1 MYPTPT
7 PSKARKLSGSL
18 KRMLFPAIVVVF
30 APLNK
35 GTSAKRADA
44 CFIVGTITLPTEVS
58 DTAIAIQ
65 NNVACNL
72 AKTTIGKAP
81 DVTSGG
87 ITFSSIDFSQSSLT
101 PLNFALT
108 TFATAD
114 PLASSDLDAFTNQ
127 LNTYLATEVALRS
140 TGGSLAIKDPKF
152 FLAFQ
157 IARIKT
163 AQGVTITNTG
173 QKVQHLLGKVI
184 NNAGSEDQATKDK
197 VTALSTVLS

>member
-1 MYPTPT
+1 MIASIILT
-7 PSKARKLSGSL
+7 SFILIRVAVS
-18 KRMLFPAIVVVF
+18 
-30 APLNK
+30 APFNEH
-35 GTSAKRADA
+35 SNAHKRANA
-44 CFIVGTITLPTEVS
+44 CFIVGTTALPAEVS
-58 DTAIAIQ
+58 DTATAIQ
-65 NNVACNL
+65 NNVTCNL

-87 ITFSSIDFSQSSLT
+87 ISFSSIDFSQSTLT

-108 TFATAD
+108 TFATTD
-114 PLASSDLDAFTNQ
+114 PLASSDLDTFTNQ

-140 TGGSLAIKDPKF
+140 IGGSLAIKDPKF

-163 AQGVTITNTG
+163 AQGIAIIDAG
-173 QKVQHLLGKVI
+173 QTVEHLLGKVI
-184 NNAGSEDQATKDK
+184 NNAGKEDQATKDK

>member
-1 MYPTPT
+1 MI
-7 PSKARKLSGSL
+7 LS
-18 KRMLFPAIVVVF
+18 AILASFTFIGAAVS
-30 APLNK
+30 APPNK

-65 NNVACNL
+65 NNVTCNL

-108 TFATAD
+108 TFATAN
-114 PLASSDLDAFTNQ
+114 PLASSDLDTFTNQ

-140 TGGSLAIKDPKF
+140 TGGSLTIKDPKF

-163 AQGVTITNTG
+163 AQGVTIMDAG
-173 QKVQHLLGKVI
+173 QTVEHLLGKVI
-184 NNAGSEDQATKDK
+184 NNAGSEDQATKVK

>member
-1 MYPTPT
+1 MLSRTSSTPIWQLVC
-7 PSKARKLSGSL
+7 PSLRFY
-18 KRMLFPAIVVVF
+18 FPV
-30 APLNK
+30 
-35 GTSAKRADA
+35 
-44 CFIVGTITLPTEVS
+44 
-58 DTAIAIQ
+58 
-65 NNVACNL
+65 
-72 AKTTIGKAP
+72 
-81 DVTSGG
+81 
-87 ITFSSIDFSQSSLT
+87 LT
-101 PLNFALT
+101 HA
-108 TFATAD
+108 A
-114 PLASSDLDAFTNQ
+114 
-127 LNTYLATEVALRS
+127 EVALRS

>member
-1 MYPTPT
+1 VPQF
-7 PSKARKLSGSL
+7 LVHLLQSL
-18 KRMLFPAIVVVF
+18 LPVDISNASP

-35 GTSAKRADA
+35 GTSAKRAVA
-44 CFIVGTITLPTEVS
+44 CFIAGTIALPTEVS

-65 NNVACNL
+65 NNVTCNL

-114 PLASSDLDAFTNQ
+114 PLASSDLDTFTNQ
-127 LNTYLATEVALRS
+127 LNTYLATGMSIAALF
-140 TGGSLAIKDPKF
+140 I
-152 FLAFQ
+152 FLY
-157 IARIKT
+157 
-163 AQGVTITNTG
+163 
-173 QKVQHLLGKVI
+173 
-184 NNAGSEDQATKDK
+184 
-197 VTALSTVLS
+197 